1 MRCLGMKTP
10 DVSYPFHTD
19 RPSPFFCAFVIVSV
33 LLAFMVKVQAQRASA
48 RSIALKQQ
56 IASAEEQHASEEK
69 IGALWLQLAN
79 EYQNH
84 LDLPSAEQA
93 FTHAIPLLRFPDS
106 HRDLADALDGLGSV
120 YLSTGRVPES
130 RTLLRKSLLLY
141 RELHDRSHEAHLH
154 EALAI
159 GFLLDRHYRDAEQEA
174 SETLSE
180 LHEQQSS
187 DIAEREAA
195 LLTRSYA
202 RAYQGRC
209 RGALEDTQQAQ
220 ILVSSRLEANSLE
233 AATFWASRSFALWR
247 CGVHDG
253 AEEAVL
259 KALEIVN
266 SHTDLPRPL
275 LLSYRLSVLQQY
287 LEYLKDTRRKP
298 EAARVEAD
306 IRQIQEEMP
315 LACSSCTVHAAALSM
330 AMLP

>member
-1 MRCLGMKTP
+1 MKTP
-10 DVSYPFHTD
+10 DVSYPLHAD
-19 RPSPFFCAFVIVSV
+19 RPSPFLCAFVIVSV
-33 LLAFMVKVQAQRASA
+33 LLSFMVKVQAQRASA
-48 RSIALKQQ
+48 RSIALRQQ
-56 IASAEEQHASEEK
+56 IANAEEQHASEGQ
-69 IGALWLQLAN
+69 IGALWLRLAN
-79 EYQNH
+79 EYQSQ
-84 LDLPSAEQA
+84 LDLGSAEEA
-93 FTHAIPLLRFPDS
+93 FTRAIPLLRSPDS

-120 YLSTGRVPES
+120 YLSTGRTQES
-130 RTLLRKSLLLY
+130 RTLLRKSLLLN
-141 RELHDRSHEAHLH
+141 RELHDGPQEAHLH
-154 EALAI
+154 EAIAI
-159 GFLLDRHYRDAEQEA
+159 GLLLERHYRDAEQEA

-180 LHEQQSS
+180 LQGQQSTDS
-187 DIAEREAA
+187 SEKEAA

-202 RAYQGRC
+202 RTYQGRC
-209 RGALEDTQQAQ
+209 PGALQDIQQART
-220 ILVSSRLEANSLE
+220 LVSTSLKANSLE
-233 AATFWASRSFALWR
+233 AATFWAAQSFSLWK

-287 LEYLKDTRRKP
+287 LAYLKDTHRKP

-315 LACSSCTVHAAALSM
+315 PVCSNCAVSTAALSM